1 MSFLFGPSQLIFF
14 YKISTKIKE
23 IIITFCPKN
32 SRMPYIWLTFQD
44 GGSKILLLSSL
55 PFFFIVEQFSNKLI
69 DLVNIDSNG
78 KLLD

>member
-1 MSFLFGPSQLIFF
+1 
-14 YKISTKIKE
+14 
-23 IIITFCPKN
+23 
-32 SRMPYIWLTFQD
+32 MPYIWLTFQD